1 MDYEIHKMNQPKTDI
16 FSNKFLARQS
26 TAGSSSSRFFYGVSG
41 AVPFEWE
48 TRPGKPIKP
57 PTEDV
62 LPPLSPPPAV
72 LAMSLP
78 KPCVN
83 VDDEPKAQRWSK
95 AWLMKKFK
103 KTVASHHKV
112 VGIPRKMF
120 TKKQQYQQHSHDQQ
134 QYQQQHYDQQR
145 QSFEFERYDICE
157 LSRCYSSS
165 SSFVSTLTSSST
177 NSFSDHNDKISS
189 NVNVQSKALLR
200 RRPFN
205 CNPRGFNDFI
215 VYFMKRV

>member
-1 MDYEIHKMNQPKTDI
+1 MDYEIHKNQPKNDI

-78 KPCVN
+78 KPCIN

-95 AWLMKKFK
+95 AWLIKKFK

-120 TKKQQYQQHSHDQQ
+120 TEKQQQRYDQ
-134 QYQQQHYDQQR
+134 QYQQQHHDQQR
-145 QSFEFERYDICE
+145 QSFEFERYDIRE

-165 SSFVSTLTSSST
+165 SSFVSTFTSSSS
-177 NSFSDHNDKISS
+177 NSFSDHNEKISS

-200 RRPFN
+200 RKPFN
-205 CNPRGFNDFI
+205 CNRRGFNDFI